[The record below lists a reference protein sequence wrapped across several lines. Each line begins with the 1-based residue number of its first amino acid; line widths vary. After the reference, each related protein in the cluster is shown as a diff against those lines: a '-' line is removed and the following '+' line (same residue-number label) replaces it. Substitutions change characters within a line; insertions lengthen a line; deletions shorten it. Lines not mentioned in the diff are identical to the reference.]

1 MNHQQIVE
9 ALTLTDENIKE
20 FQEIYEERLADW
32 QGVYSIITASFDNY
46 DSNLGAGSIR
56 SRPLYEKLACI
67 ARYALLN
74 GYVAALHD
82 VQEVQQL
89 GLAQK

>member
-1 MNHQQIVE
+1 MNRQQIKE
-9 ALTLTDENIKE
+9 ALTITDENITELK
-20 FQEIYEERLADW
+20 EIYEERLADW
-32 QGVYSIITASFDNY
+32 DGIYSIITASFENY
-46 DSNLGAGSIR
+46 DSNLEGDSIR
-56 SRPLYEKLACI
+56 SRPLCEKLACI

-89 GLAQK
+89 GLAQE